1 MNGILLDNWSLE
13 ELTVE
18 KDYKKSA
25 AYYDFLET
33 LVLWDDI
40 YYPDNSYSYWWKKL
54 LTDNSLK
61 DIIKP
66 LKDNGNKFMEEASE
80 IYNEVP
86 DNDIYGKIAGEG
98 GIRYSLL
105 SNSKGLDYFPSQRR
119 RDFFDKIDQ
128 KTFYSNFLNRYT
140 LTHALD
146 SEVKRYYA
154 ELSAFLSTHEIRFEL
169 PLLAGYII
177 KNTPP
182 DMSDIDYAVLLRKDK
197 AVILYKQYL
206 NRLERALNKGE
217 LEDLFE
223 YENALQELVR
233 DIFKGGRDGVSL
245 SCGVLISPSI
255 NLPLKKY
262 DIKKYVHLNFLK
274 RLVKSTIK
282 NNNIIC

>member
-25 AYYDFLET
+25 AYYDFLEA

-61 DIIKP
+61 GLIKP
-66 LKDNGNKFMEEASE
+66 LKDNENEFMEEASE
-80 IYNEVP
+80 IYNEIS
-86 DNDIYGKIAGEG
+86 DNDIYGQIIGEG
-98 GIRYSLL
+98 GIRCSLL

-119 RDFFDKIDQ
+119 RDFLDKIDQ
-128 KTFYSNFLNRYT
+128 KTFYNKFLNRYT

-146 SEVKRYYA
+146 SEVKRYYT
-154 ELSAFLSTHEIRFEL
+154 ELSAFLSAHEIRFEL

-182 DMSDIDYAVLLRKDK
+182 DMSNIDYAVLLRKDK
-197 AVILYKQYL
+197 AVILYRQYL
-206 NRLERALNKGE
+206 SRLEKALNKGE

-223 YENALQELVR
+223 YETALKELVR
-233 DIFKGGRDGVSL
+233 GIFKGGRDGVSL
-245 SCGVLISPSI
+245 SCGLLISPSI
-255 NLPLKKY
+255 NLSLKKY
-262 DIKKYVHLNFLK
+262 DIEKYVHLSFLK
-274 RLVKSTIK
+274 RLVKSTVKSNSFIY
-282 NNNIIC
+282 